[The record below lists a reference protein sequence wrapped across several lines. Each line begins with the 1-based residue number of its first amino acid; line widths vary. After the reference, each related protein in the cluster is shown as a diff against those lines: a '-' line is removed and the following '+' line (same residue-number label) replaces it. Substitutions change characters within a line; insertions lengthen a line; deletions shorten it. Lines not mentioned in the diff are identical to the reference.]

1 MGINKKYTLITVVED
16 NNLSILTKKN
26 VRRNWEMSD
35 VAKSFKMEGYN
46 LNDDPIDLLK
56 YSETFLKNHV
66 Y

>member
-1 MGINKKYTLITVVED
+1 
-16 NNLSILTKKN
+16 
-26 VRRNWEMSD
+26 MSD

-56 YSETFLKNHV
+56 YSERHSLKNHV